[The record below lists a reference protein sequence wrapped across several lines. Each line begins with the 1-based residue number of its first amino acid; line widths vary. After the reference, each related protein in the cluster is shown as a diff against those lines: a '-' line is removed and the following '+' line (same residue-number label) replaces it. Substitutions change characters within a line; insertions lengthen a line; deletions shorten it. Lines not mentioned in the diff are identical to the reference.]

1 MMKPELQNKL
11 VSVEAAIEIL
21 KKGGVG
27 VLPSD
32 TVYGLA
38 ASAHSPEAV
47 ARLYALKHR
56 EKKPGTIVAANVE
69 QLIELGV
76 DSKQLEKAA
85 KWWPNPL
92 SVIVPT
98 GDNLFYLHQ
107 TLGSLPFRIPAD
119 ENFRKILEQTGP
131 LATSSANQ
139 PGEPTSEQVEQA
151 WQYFGDSV
159 DFYVDGGNLSGKAP
173 STIIRFDK
181 DGNIEVLRQGAVK
194 IAQF

>member
-1 MMKPELQNKL
+1 MKPELQNKL
-11 VSVEAAIEIL
+11 ISVEKAIDIL
-21 KKGGVG
+21 KNGGVG
-27 VLPSD
+27 VLPTD

-38 ASAHSPEAV
+38 ASAHNKEAV

-56 EKKPGTIVAANVE
+56 EKKPGTIVAASVQ

-76 DSKQLEKAA
+76 DPKQVEQAA

-107 TLGSLPFRIPAD
+107 TLDSLPFRIPAD

-139 PGEPTSEQVEQA
+139 PGEPTSEHVQQA
-151 WQYFGDSV
+151 WDYFEDSV
-159 DFYVDGGNLSGKAP
+159 DFYVDGGDLSGRAP
-173 STIIRFDK
+173 STIIRFDAA
-181 DGNIEVLRQGAVK
+181 GNIEVLRQGAVK